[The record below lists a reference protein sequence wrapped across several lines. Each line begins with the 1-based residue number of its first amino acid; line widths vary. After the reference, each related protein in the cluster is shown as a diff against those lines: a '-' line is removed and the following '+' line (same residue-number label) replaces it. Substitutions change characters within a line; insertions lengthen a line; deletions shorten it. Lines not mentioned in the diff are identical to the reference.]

1 MNNVKQLSPNK
12 STYRAEID
20 GLRAF
25 AVLSVVFFHA
35 FPSGFKGGFIGVD
48 VFFVISGFLITS
60 HIFQSLEKGQFSF
73 IDFFSR
79 RIRRI
84 FPALILVMICSL
96 AFGWFVLLSDEF
108 NQLGKHVAGG
118 AAFVSNFIFAGEV
131 GYFSTESEYK
141 PMLHLWSL
149 AVEEQFYIF
158 WPLILWVT
166 WKMRQNLLLIC
177 LFFMLS
183 SFLINIFWVNRFP
196 TEIFFWPFGR
206 FWELLIGSV
215 LAWLTLYKANMFV
228 SNGNKKNKSLIYILS
243 NFSRNGITTF
253 IGIFVLLASVF
264 LITTDDPFPSYNAI
278 FPVFGA
284 VLVIVGGSASSF
296 SRSVLSNKIAL
307 WFGLISYPLYLW
319 HWPILSYLH
328 IIEGGTPHRNRTIL
342 AILFSILFAW
352 ITYKFIEKPIRFVGL
367 KKGFRTL
374 VLCGA
379 FFLTGLL
386 GLIVNFF
393 DFKDSNGIKDVYLRQ
408 GLEHNFGSTSR
419 WYKGLNDW
427 LFLGN
432 YAANTVAKLK
442 LSIQPNQKEIAL
454 VKNNLHELSTVGKKT
469 NTKIALLIGPNKSS
483 IYPEMLPSEISVSPT
498 RYINFFLDELNDT
511 KNLSVY
517 DPTNDFLDIKE
528 LEGLLYYRTGTHWNN
543 KGAYIAFSNMLKK
556 LGLEAPTVK
565 FSLQETIPGELIE
578 ISKLNNFPLK
588 NGDTWLAKIDHKYE
602 LIRSKN
608 SYIAT
613 NEAFGDQE
621 VVYNSNPII
630 NKKIWVTGDSFTN
643 AMRSYFNATFSE
655 VHYLGHWNKR
665 LKGLSSDLEKASTKP
680 DIVIIVKVER
690 FF

>member
-215 LAWLTLYKANMFV
+215 LAWLMLYKTNMFV
-228 SNGNKKNKSLIYILS
+228 
-243 NFSRNGITTF
+243 
-253 IGIFVLLASVF
+253 
-264 LITTDDPFPSYNAI
+264 
-278 FPVFGA
+278 
-284 VLVIVGGSASSF
+284 
-296 SRSVLSNKIAL
+296 
-307 WFGLISYPLYLW
+307 
-319 HWPILSYLH
+319 
-328 IIEGGTPHRNRTIL
+328 E
-342 AILFSILFAW
+342 
-352 ITYKFIEKPIRFVGL
+352 
-367 KKGFRTL
+367 
-374 VLCGA
+374 
-379 FFLTGLL
+379 
-386 GLIVNFF
+386 
-393 DFKDSNGIKDVYLRQ
+393 
-408 GLEHNFGSTSR
+408 
-419 WYKGLNDW
+419 
-427 LFLGN
+427 
-432 YAANTVAKLK
+432 
-442 LSIQPNQKEIAL
+442 
-454 VKNNLHELSTVGKKT
+454 
-469 NTKIALLIGPNKSS
+469 
-483 IYPEMLPSEISVSPT
+483 
-498 RYINFFLDELNDT
+498 
-511 KNLSVY
+511 
-517 DPTNDFLDIKE
+517 
-528 LEGLLYYRTGTHWNN
+528 
-543 KGAYIAFSNMLKK
+543 
-556 LGLEAPTVK
+556 
-565 FSLQETIPGELIE
+565 
-578 ISKLNNFPLK
+578 
-588 NGDTWLAKIDHKYE
+588 
-602 LIRSKN
+602 
-608 SYIAT
+608 
-613 NEAFGDQE
+613 
-621 VVYNSNPII
+621 
-630 NKKIWVTGDSFTN
+630 
-643 AMRSYFNATFSE
+643 
-655 VHYLGHWNKR
+655 
-665 LKGLSSDLEKASTKP
+665 
-680 DIVIIVKVER
+680 
-690 FF
+690 

>member
-131 GYFSTESEYK
+131 GYFNTESEYK

-158 WPLILWVT
+158 WPLMLWVT

-215 LAWLTLYKANMFV
+215 LAWLMLYKANMFV
-228 SNGNKKNKSLIYILS
+228 ANGNKKNKSLIYILN

-253 IGIFVLLASVF
+253 IGIFVLLASIF

-367 KKGFRTL
+367 KKGFRTF

-386 GLIVNFF
+386 GLVVHFS
-393 DFKDSNGIKDVYLRQ
+393 DFKDSNGIEDVYLRQ

-543 KGAYIAFSNMLKK
+543 KGAYIAFINMLKK
-556 LGLEAPTVK
+556 LGLEGPTVK

-621 VVYNSNPII
+621 VVYNSNPTI

>member
-1 MNNVKQLSPNK
+1 VKQLSPNK

-215 LAWLTLYKANMFV
+215 LAWLMLYKANMFV

-367 KKGFRTL
+367 KKGFRTF

-386 GLIVNFF
+386 GLVVHFS
-393 DFKDSNGIKDVYLRQ
+393 DFKDSNGIEDVYLRQ

-543 KGAYIAFSNMLKK
+543 KGAYIAFINMLKK
-556 LGLEAPTVK
+556 LGLEGPTVK

-578 ISKLNNFPLK
+578 ISKLNNFPFK
-588 NGDTWLAKIDHKYE
+588 NGDTWLAKIDHKHE

>member
-1 MNNVKQLSPNK
+1 VKQLSPNK

-215 LAWLTLYKANMFV
+215 LAWLMLYKANMFV
-228 SNGNKKNKSLIYILS
+228 ANGNKKNKSLIYILN

-253 IGIFVLLASVF
+253 IGIFVLLASIF

-284 VLVIVGGSASSF
+284 VLVIVGGSTSSF

-367 KKGFRTL
+367 KKGFRTF

-386 GLIVNFF
+386 GLVVHFS
-393 DFKDSNGIKDVYLRQ
+393 DFKDSNGIEDVYLRQ

-442 LSIQPNQKEIAL
+442 LSIQPSQKEIAS

-483 IYPEMLPSEISVSPT
+483 VYPEMLPSEISVSPT

-511 KNLSVY
+511 ENLSVY
-517 DPTNDFLDIKE
+517 DPTNDFLAIKE

-578 ISKLNNFPLK
+578 ISKLNNFPFK

-621 VVYNSNPII
+621 VVYNSNPTI

-665 LKGLSSDLEKASTKP
+665 LKDLSSDLEKASTKP

>member
-215 LAWLTLYKANMFV
+215 LAWLMLYKANMFV

-253 IGIFVLLASVF
+253 IGIFVLLASIF

-284 VLVIVGGSASSF
+284 VLVIVGGSTSTF

-367 KKGFRTL
+367 KKGFRTF

-386 GLIVNFF
+386 GLVVHFS
-393 DFKDSNGIKDVYLRQ
+393 DFKDSNGIEDVYLRQ

-543 KGAYIAFSNMLKK
+543 KGAYIAFINMLKK
-556 LGLEAPTVK
+556 LGLEGPTVK

-578 ISKLNNFPLK
+578 ISKLNNFPFK
-588 NGDTWLAKIDHKYE
+588 NGDTWLAKIDHKHE